1 MELLIENNTSIDN
14 LKMSQQRFK
23 EIADLSNMNKAKIK
37 KKRKKGDLERI
48 SNFIPQFLVEKFAS
62 LKQSTYPFY
71 QITYD

>member
-1 MELLIENNTSIDN
+1 MKMELLIENNTSIDN

-37 KKRKKGDLERI
+37 KKWKKVYLERI

-62 LKQSTYPFY
+62 LK
-71 QITYD
+71 

>member
-1 MELLIENNTSIDN
+1 MKMELLIENNTSIDN

-48 SNFIPQFLVEKFAS
+48 CNFIPQFLVEKFAS
-62 LKQSTYPFY
+62 LK
-71 QITYD
+71 

>member
-1 MELLIENNTSIDN
+1 MKMELLIENNTSIDN

-62 LKQSTYPFY
+62 LK
-71 QITYD
+71 

>member
-1 MELLIENNTSIDN
+1 MKMELLIENNTSIDN

-37 KKRKKGDLERI
+37 KKRKKGDFERI

-62 LKQSTYPFY
+62 LK
-71 QITYD
+71 

>member
-1 MELLIENNTSIDN
+1 MCKYILMKMELLIENNTSIDN

-62 LKQSTYPFY
+62 LK
-71 QITYD
+71 